1 MSHLSALL
9 AEQEAIYSDTDG
21 TTNLPYQPF
30 AFATADNDSLHY
42 GQMRKDIDRSK
53 FEEDMQREVADLL
66 SSNSVKII
74 KRSSMPPNT
83 KPVPAIWSFRH
94 KHAPD
99 WTITK
104 WKARLCPHGGKQVE
118 GIDFWETY
126 APVVAWSTV
135 RLVLIL
141 SMISGM
147 KSHQVDYIQAY
158 TQAPIDCDIYMCI
171 PPQLTVQ
178 DNTLQFSTNPTPGN
192 SDTHVLLLTK
202 NLYGLPQTGNNWFDK
217 LRDSLCAR
225 GFQQSSIDPCLVIRK
240 DTIIIIY
247 VDDCLLFAR
256 HDKTL
261 DDLLISLQSNFNLTY
276 EGDVG
281 AFLGIQFIRN
291 NQNDPNRTNCQNC

>member
-1 MSHLSALL
+1 
-9 AEQEAIYSDTDG
+9 
-21 TTNLPYQPF
+21 
-30 AFATADNDSLHY
+30 
-42 GQMRKDIDRSK
+42 
-53 FEEDMQREVADLL
+53 
-66 SSNSVKII
+66 
-74 KRSSMPPNT
+74 MPPNT
-83 KPVPAIWSFRH
+83 KPVPAIWSFRR

-202 NLYGLPQTGNNWFDK
+202 NLYGLRQTGNNWFDK

-276 EGDVG
+276 EGDIG

-291 NQNDPNRTNCQNC
+291 NQNDPNRANCQNC